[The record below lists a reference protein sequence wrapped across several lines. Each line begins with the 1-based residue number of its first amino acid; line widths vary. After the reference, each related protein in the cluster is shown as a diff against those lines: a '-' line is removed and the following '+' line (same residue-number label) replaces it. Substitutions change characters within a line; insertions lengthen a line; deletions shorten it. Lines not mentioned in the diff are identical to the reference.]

1 MNNERPYLCC
11 SLDGLSLVLNR
22 GSGNLEVIMHE
33 IKTKTTTELISKSR
47 HRVNFTRCEA
57 TDARMKE
64 WVPERGHRAQV
75 LHLAATTSIGKLMYS
90 KASTSEH
97 LHSVLITFSKELI
110 DDWRLVLETIHDGM
124 DMSLSNVEEWGTAVD
139 ANTVAMFQKLRQA
152 IVTVVEATG
161 VPVPELKYIKPAMIS
176 GWNPL
181 KVAVD
186 VSTRMMKNAQ
196 VPNES
201 LKPQL
206 YFFDRYLKM
215 LLLDVYLLVGC
226 CRIWSELRDGKI
238 LTQPQ
243 YKARLHE
250 LQGAFR
256 DFMGR
261 VGLALARRIN
271 SESEVGVES
280 GFKPGAFA
288 HAERRDAFTNRPDHR
303 QFRLSGQQH
312 RRLDMDGPSTNYCE
326 LCAGTFKHELK
337 GEQIQHAGGRPM
349 FACLDCGGEGRPV
362 RLCKQESFFVQ
373 DLVDADLLDAK
384 DAASFK
390 KPNNQNPKIS
400 CWTMWHLVQDL
411 ESLHA
416 FAFEKLKMAKIA
428 VWTEKQKQVRSS
440 DP

>member
-1 MNNERPYLCC
+1 
-11 SLDGLSLVLNR
+11 
-22 GSGNLEVIMHE
+22 
-33 IKTKTTTELISKSR
+33 
-47 HRVNFTRCEA
+47 
-57 TDARMKE
+57 
-64 WVPERGHRAQV
+64 
-75 LHLAATTSIGKLMYS
+75 
-90 KASTSEH
+90 
-97 LHSVLITFSKELI
+97 
-110 DDWRLVLETIHDGM
+110 
-124 DMSLSNVEEWGTAVD
+124 
-139 ANTVAMFQKLRQA
+139 
-152 IVTVVEATG
+152 
-161 VPVPELKYIKPAMIS
+161 
-176 GWNPL
+176 
-181 KVAVD
+181 
-186 VSTRMMKNAQ
+186 
-196 VPNES
+196 
-201 LKPQL
+201 
-206 YFFDRYLKM
+206 M

-271 SESEVGVES
+271 SKSEVGGES

-303 QFRLSGQQH
+303 QFRLSGRQH

-416 FAFEKLKMAKIA
+416 FAFEKLKMAKICG
-428 VWTEKQKQVRSS
+428 VDRKTETG
-440 DP
+440 PLI